1 MKHIKLYE
9 QFINE
14 RYITK
19 RDIEGWE
26 KDNSKLPFPSEVLA
40 ASKKIASY
48 GLAND
53 DQLTRAYLWILFNEG
68 NWMNMEKF
76 GAHVKQFYG
85 SDFYSTFSGGYDSL
99 FMQAKYYAAE
109 VISHIEDKVANEEE
123 VEPAYYEVKEYFNS
137 FGLNY
142 NRNRVFDSAVKLVE
156 AWIKKHI

>member
-9 QFINE
+9 QFVNE
-14 RYITK
+14 RYVTK

-26 KDNSKLPFPSEVLA
+26 KDNGKLPFPSEVLA

-76 GAHVKQFYG
+76 GAHIKQFYG
-85 SDFYSTFSGGYDSL
+85 SDFYSTFSSGYDSL
-99 FMQAKYYAAE
+99 FMQSKYYAAE

-123 VEPAYYEVKEYFNS
+123 IEPAYYEVKEYFNS

-142 NRNRVFDSAVKLVE
+142 NRNRVFDSAVKHVE
-156 AWIKKHI
+156 EWIKKHI

>member
-1 MKHIKLYE
+1 MRHIKLYE
-9 QFINE
+9 QFVYE
-14 RYITK
+14 RYVTK

-26 KDNSKLPFPSEVLA
+26 KDNGKLPFPSEVLA

-53 DQLTRAYLWILFNEG
+53 DQLTRAYLWIIFNEG

-76 GAHVKQFYG
+76 GAHIKQFYG
-85 SDFYSTFSGGYDSL
+85 SDFYSTFSSGYDSL
-99 FMQAKYYAAE
+99 FMQSKYYAAE

-123 VEPAYYEVKEYFNS
+123 IEPAYYEVKEYFNS

-142 NRNRVFDSAVKLVE
+142 NRNRVFDSAVKHVE
-156 AWIKKHI
+156 EWIKKHI

>member
-9 QFINE
+9 QFVNE
-14 RYITK
+14 RYVTK

-26 KDNSKLPFPSEVLA
+26 KDNGKLPFPSEVLA
-40 ASKKIASY
+40 ASKKIAYY

-53 DQLTRAYLWILFNEG
+53 DQLTRAYLWIIFNEG

-76 GAHVKQFYG
+76 GAHIKQFYG
-85 SDFYSTFSGGYDSL
+85 SDFYSTFSSGYDSL
-99 FMQAKYYAAE
+99 FMQSKYYAAE

-123 VEPAYYEVKEYFNS
+123 IEPAYYEVKEYFNS

-142 NRNRVFDSAVKLVE
+142 NRNRVFDSAVKHVE
-156 AWIKKHI
+156 EWIKKHI